1 MALREE
7 FSYPSSDGRHQ
18 IHALRWLPEE
28 SGPRAVVQ
36 LVHGISEHMGRYDSF
51 AAYLADHGFAVV
63 GPDHLGHGNTA
74 FWASKTAG
82 PIWFTT
88 PAPFG
93 S

>member
-36 LVHGISEHMGRYDSF
+36 LVHGISEHMGP
-51 AAYLADHGFAVV
+51 GT
-63 GPDHLGHGNTA
+63 TA
-74 FWASKTAG
+74 LP
-82 PIWFTT
+82 PIWRITVS
-88 PAPFG
+88 PWWAMII
-93 S
+93 